1 MNPKDVVGK
10 TKPQLALIPPSAL
23 IEVAKV
29 AKVGDDKYGP
39 FNWREIPIEVMQYLH
54 AMHRHLAAFLDGE
67 NNDPESNASHLA
79 HVIQTCAIVLD
90 AQACGTLI
98 DNRPKPGPAADL
110 IRAATKAPVESHD
123 TTALHDDLGAVLVSH
138 PLPTGKQEG
147 RPVVGGMRRAEQTD
161 SDR

>member
-29 AKVGDDKYGP
+29 AQVGDDKYGP

-67 NNDPESNASHLA
+67 NNDTESGASHLA
-79 HVIQTCAIVLD
+79 HVIQTAAIVID

-98 DNRPKPGPAADL
+98 DNRPKPGPAARL
-110 IRAATKAPVESHD
+110 IREAIKHSVESHD
-123 TTALHDDLGAVLVSH
+123 TTANADGIDAVLKDGKVS
-138 PLPTGKQEG
+138 E
-147 RPVVGGMRRAEQTD
+147 R
-161 SDR
+161 